1 MKIIKTDSLVSIE
14 HNQKQ
19 EDIMSSALNHI
30 FLICK
35 EDKEFQSKV
44 NVDDLDIVIEDL
56 KIKVVKQNELA
67 KKSAMTREKI
77 TLGISSLDESNNETR
92 SQLLESLGS
101 EL

>member
-1 MKIIKTDSLVSIE
+1 MKIIKTDSLASIE

-19 EDIMSSALNHI
+19 EDIMSSALNQI

-44 NVDDLDIVIEDL
+44 NVGDLDEKIEELRL
-56 KIKVVKQNELA
+56 KIAKQDELEQ
-67 KKSAMTREKI
+67 KSQETREKI
-77 TLGISSLDESNNETR
+77 MSGISSLDDSNTETR

>member
-35 EDKEFQSKV
+35 EDKEFQNKV
-44 NVDDLDIVIEDL
+44 NVNDLDLAIEELKL
-56 KIKVVKQNELA
+56 KISKQDDLA
-67 KKSAMTREKI
+67 KKSLATKEKI
-77 TLGISSLDESNNETR
+77 TSGISSLDENNNETR